1 MAAEID
7 AISRV
12 AASDSGIGG
21 AAYAPDRGAKSEAS
35 RPRMTETTA
44 SRSSPDV
51 GLVFEVDRE
60 SRELVIKIVDRET
73 QKVIRQIPPAEVQR
87 LRAAMQSMLGT
98 LLDRRG

>member
-1 MAAEID
+1 
-7 AISRV
+7 
-12 AASDSGIGG
+12 
-21 AAYAPDRGAKSEAS
+21 
-35 RPRMTETTA
+35 MTETTA